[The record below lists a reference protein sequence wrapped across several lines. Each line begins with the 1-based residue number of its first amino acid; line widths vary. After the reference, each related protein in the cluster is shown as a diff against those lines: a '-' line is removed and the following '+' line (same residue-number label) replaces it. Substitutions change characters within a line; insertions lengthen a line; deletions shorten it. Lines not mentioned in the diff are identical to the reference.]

1 MQSSLD
7 ATHVGRHVF
16 PQRGRRMRIGP
27 LAVDGSTT
35 DPPWVISTSPR
46 ATMRRAARRAG
57 SISGRQSS
65 GSSERA
71 TSDGQM
77 LEVRARAASSSSM
90 RCSRARSVSSRPC
103 RRQAPEHHFA
113 SGAAEDGIRRPHEA
127 QVRSACA
134 DSDAEASASVLIAR
148 PITPSSSCRPRGYTA
163 TTHPAQV
170 HLAASER

>member
-1 MQSSLD
+1 
-7 ATHVGRHVF
+7 
-16 PQRGRRMRIGP
+16 MRIGP

-113 SGAAEDGIRRPHEA
+113 SGAADDGIRRPHEA

-148 PITPSSSCRPRGYTA
+148 PITPSSSSRPRGYTA
-163 TTHPAQV
+163 TTRPVQV
-170 HLAASER
+170 RLAASER